1 MKLSEK
7 KVFYSEAAY
16 PAGLILLAIS
26 TSLAE
31 RADFGLSTVVAPA
44 YIFHLKI
51 SQFLPFFTFGTAEYC
66 LQAVLLAILCM
77 IMGKFRRSYLF
88 SFVTAVIYGLIL
100 DACIGLASNIP
111 ADLFAVRIIMF
122 ALSLP
127 VGAFAI
133 ALLFHT
139 YISPEAYEV
148 FVAEIAGKYGWQ
160 LGTVKTVYDITSC
173 VISVLLS
180 FAFFGFMHFNGIK
193 AGTFINAAL
202 NGIMIG
208 FFTKQLH
215 RHFEFR
221 DRFGLRKLF
230 EK

>member
-7 KVFYSEAAY
+7 KLFYSEAAY
-16 PAGLILLAIS
+16 PAGLVLLAIS
-26 TSLAE
+26 TALAE

-44 YIFHLKI
+44 YILHLKI
-51 SQFLPFFTFGTAEYC
+51 SEFLPFFTFGTAEYT
-66 LQAVLLAILCM
+66 LQALLLIILGI
-77 IMGKFRRSYLF
+77 IMGRFRRSYLF

-100 DACIGLASNIP
+100 DVCIGMVSNIP
-111 ADLFAVRIIMF
+111 ADLFAVRIFMF
-122 ALSLP
+122 VLSLP
-127 VGAFAI
+127 LGAFAI

-148 FVAEIAGKYGWQ
+148 FVAEIAGKYGWK
-160 LGTVKTVYDITSC
+160 LGIVKTVYDITSC

-202 NGIMIG
+202 NGVLIA
-208 FFTKQLH
+208 FFTRQLH
-215 RHFEFR
+215 HHYEFT
-221 DRFGLRKLF
+221 DRFGFRKLF